1 MPIQKNLKSS
11 ILFFFCTLIL
21 CLYHGLEVQAQDIN
35 VRLKPT
41 KKTVGATKQA
51 SSEKKMTPQKGG
63 TKSSVLK
70 KTKEIPATQIQVE
83 RKDDS
88 VKIVVI
94 EITGNRKIEKDAILN
109 RLVSKQ
115 NSVYSAATI
124 REDIL
129 SLFKSNYFLNVEV
142 EKFKV
147 DGGLKLVYRLQEKPS
162 ITEIEFDGF
171 VELKKEEIS
180 DASGL
185 KVYEIFNSQRLK
197 EAQEKIQKFYEDKG
211 FFLAKVDYTVE
222 ELKKDEAVKIV
233 FKIQENDKV
242 KVKKI
247 TFLGNKKLSEAMLKD
262 RIQTKE
268 QGFFSGMSGSGAYK
282 QDAFQRDVQI
292 LHYVYF
298 NLGYVRAQID
308 RPQVYVT
315 PDRKGIY
322 ITIRIEEGEQYNV
335 GDVDFSGDLLFSK
348 EELFEVTKVD
358 DNGVFAYD
366 VLQRDL
372 ADLQA
377 KYGDL
382 GYAYANVEPKTRF
395 RDQERKVDL
404 VFDFQKGNKVYFGRI
419 NMVGNSKTRD
429 KVLRREL
436 KIVEGE
442 LYNETRRRESLENI
456 QRLGFFEE
464 VNFKTFTPEGLPDV
478 MDIDITVKER
488 NTGQIQAG
496 AGYGTTQGF
505 TLQGSV
511 QQTNF
516 YGYGQN
522 LGVSL
527 NYSRN
532 YSVYDVSFT
541 EPYLNDSLWSLGGR
555 VFQSNNTGRT
565 DYNELKSGASVTV
578 GHPLGD
584 KFRGSLTYGYT
595 RISLDPAV
603 DSLTGN
609 TLTDVDLF
617 PLDTASGDAGSL
629 SASLEYDSR
638 NDRFRPTKGHYGRLG
653 YSYTGL
659 GGNLRYYKGNA
670 DYRYFK
676 NLFWDVVWRNSFQYA
691 KIDSLETSKAV
702 PFNELYLLG
711 GPYTLRGFR
720 YFHVGKMKRSQ
731 KLYDTYH
738 ANPLTQANADALSM
752 RFFGGTQQFLYQTEF
767 QFPLIKEAD
776 MFGVAFYDIGQ
787 ADDQLTADG
796 FSSDVGFGIRWFSP
810 LGPLRF
816 EWGFP
821 LVKDAAY
828 NPENM
833 VFEFSIGTPF

>member
-1 MPIQKNLKSS
+1 MPIKNNLKSS
-11 ILFFFCTLIL
+11 SLFFFVLSFIGVL
-21 CLYHGLEVQAQDIN
+21 FVSAPRAEEMKVQ
-35 VRLKPT
+35 LKPSAKAKAVGNEKT
-41 KKTVGATKQA
+41 ALQKKIAPT
-51 SSEKKMTPQKGG
+51 
-63 TKSSVLK
+63 SVLAK
-70 KTKEIPATQIQVE
+70 KNKVNPSGQIQFE
-83 RKDDS
+83 KSDEGQ
-88 VKIVVI
+88 KIVAI
-94 EITGNRKIEKDAILN
+94 DIIGNKKIERDAILN
-109 RLVSKQ
+109 RLVSKEQ
-115 NSVYSAATI
+115 MNYSATVI

-129 SLFKSNYFLNVEV
+129 SLFRSNYFLNVEV
-142 EKFKV
+142 EKTKV
-147 DGGLKLVYRLQEKPS
+147 DGGFKLTYRLQEKPS

-171 VELKKEEIS
+171 VELKKEEVS

-185 KVYEIFNSQRLK
+185 KVYEIFNPQRLK

-211 FFLAKVDYTVE
+211 FFLAKVEYVVE
-222 ELKKDEAVKIV
+222 DIKKDESVKV
-233 FKIQENDKV
+233 TFKIQENEKV

-247 TFLGNKKLSEAMLKD
+247 TFLGNKKLSDALLKD

-298 NLGYVRAQID
+298 NMGYVRAQID

-322 ITIRIEEGEQYNV
+322 ITIRIEEGELFNV
-335 GDVDFSGDLLFSK
+335 GEVDFSGDLLFAK
-348 EELFEVTKVD
+348 DELFEVTKID

-366 VLQRDL
+366 VLQKDL
-372 ADLQA
+372 AELQA

-395 RDQERKVDL
+395 RDQDRKVDL
-404 VFDFQKGNKVYFGRI
+404 VFDFQKGNKVYFGKI

-429 KVLRREL
+429 KVLRREM

-464 VNFKTFTPEGLPDV
+464 VNFKTFTPEGSPDI

-527 NYSRN
+527 NYSKN

-541 EPYLNDSLWSLGGR
+541 EPYVNDTLWSLGGR

-565 DYNELKSGASVTV
+565 DYNELKSGASISV

-584 KFRGSLTYGYT
+584 KFRGNLTYGYT
-595 RISLDPAV
+595 RINLDPAV
-603 DSLTGN
+603 DPLTGN
-609 TLTDVDLF
+609 ILTDQDLF
-617 PLDTASGDAGSL
+617 PLDTASGDAGTI

-638 NDRFRPTKGHYGRLG
+638 NDRFRPTRGHYGRLG

-659 GGNLRYYKGNA
+659 GGNLKYYKGNA

-691 KIDSLETSKAV
+691 KIDSLDSSKDV

-720 YFHVGKMKRSQ
+720 YFRVGKMKRSQ
-731 KLYDTYH
+731 KLYDTYI
-738 ANPLTQANADALSM
+738 ANPATANAASTSSM
-752 RFFGGTQQFLYQTEF
+752 RFFGGTQQFLYQSEF

-787 ADDQLTADG
+787 ADDTLSPDG

-821 LVKDAAY
+821 LVKDATY